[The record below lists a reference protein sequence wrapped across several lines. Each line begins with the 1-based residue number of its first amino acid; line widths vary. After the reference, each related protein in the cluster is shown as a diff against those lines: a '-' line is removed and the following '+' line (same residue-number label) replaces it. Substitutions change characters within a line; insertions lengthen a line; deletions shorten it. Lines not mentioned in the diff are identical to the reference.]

1 MHVPKRNRRI
11 ATMDRIIHWDGSR
24 VPDELRDL
32 PPGSYA
38 IASIGEPEPL
48 TGEQDAGIREALD
61 ELDAGRGIALV
72 DIVREIRRGPSGK

>member
-1 MHVPKRNRRI
+1 
-11 ATMDRIIHWDGSR
+11 MDRIIHWDGSR

-38 IASIGEPEPL
+38 IASIDEPHPL
-48 TGEQDAGIREALD
+48 TDDEEAGIREGRH

-72 DIVREIRRGPSGK
+72 DIVREIRRGASRN